1 MFTDRY
7 DILHVQS
14 FLLHKPNEKCR
25 EDIRRGTI
33 YAYAGV
39 YIIVY
44 CTLMVLLRMALNT
57 YMLASFFL
65 PSSLI
70 DYG

>member
-14 FLLHKPNEKCR
+14 FLLHKPNEKRR

-39 YIIVY
+39 YIVY
-44 CTLMVLLRMALNT
+44 CTLMVLLHAC
-57 YMLASFFL
+57 FFL
-65 PSSLI
+65 PSFSSLI